1 MSTKDLFGASAQHPR
16 PTGSKRDPKGEVRL
30 IRAERHQ
37 LRLLPTDLDGLLEPD
52 HAARAIWQV
61 VERVDLSR
69 FEAAIRARGENAG
82 RPAIDPKIL
91 LTLWVYGMS
100 EGIGGAREL
109 ARLCEAHNAYRWI
122 CGGVHVSYHTLSDF
136 RVEHQ
141 EALDDLMSQI
151 LGVLLHN
158 DLVDLKRVAHDG
170 MKVRASAGAASFRR
184 EKSLK
189 TCLKEAQRH
198 VKHVTKEA
206 HDAESR
212 SRQEAASERATHER
226 EARVQKALEELPIVR
241 AGKQRD
247 DDLEQTRVST
257 TDPEARV
264 MKMGDGGYRPAYNI
278 QISSAVE
285 GRAIVGIQVSNS
297 GGDYG
302 QLPRALDQIERRN
315 GQKPRE
321 VLADGGFA
329 SRAAVNDVASRGMT
343 LYAPPLPP
351 RDKTVDRYKP
361 KPGDSPA
368 LVAWRRRMGTERAK
382 EIYKQRAAVA
392 ETVNA
397 DLRTW
402 RGLDRMPVRG
412 LAKAQSVALLAA
424 ITYNVLLLVAEIRRR
439 EQK

>member
-1 MSTKDLFGASAQHPR
+1 MSTKDLFGCIDEWPA
-16 PTGSKRDPKGEVRL
+16 SKRKAEPKGEARL
-30 IRAERHQ
+30 IRADRHQ
-37 LRLLPTDLDGLLEPD
+37 MRLVPTDLDGLLEPD
-52 HAARAIWQV
+52 HVARAIWQV
-61 VERVDLSR
+61 VEKVDLSK
-69 FEAAIRARGENAG
+69 FEATIRARGENAG

-91 LTLWVYGMS
+91 LTLWIHAMS
-100 EGIGGAREL
+100 EGIGSAREL
-109 ARLCEAHNAYRWI
+109 ERLCEAHNAYRWI
-122 CGGVHVSYHTLSDF
+122 CGGVHVNYHTLSDF
-136 RVEHQ
+136 RVDHQ
-141 EALDDLMSQI
+141 DALDELMSQI

-158 DLVDLKRVAHDG
+158 DLVELKRVAHDG

-189 TCLKEAQRH
+189 QCLRKAHHH
-198 VKHVTKEA
+198 VMQVTKEA
-206 HDAESR
+206 HDAETR
-212 SRQEAASERATHER
+212 SRQEAAAERAAHER

-241 AGKQRD
+241 AGKQKD

-257 TDPEARV
+257 TDPDARI

-302 QLPRALDQIERRN
+302 QLPAALNQIERRTAER
-315 GQKPRE
+315 PRE
-321 VLADGGFA
+321 ILADGAFA
-329 SRAAVNDVASRGMT
+329 SRASIDHAASFGAT
-343 LYAPPLPP
+343 LYAPPQPP
-351 RDKTVDRYKP
+351 KKKTVDRYKP

-368 LVAWRRRMGTERAK
+368 VAAWRRRMGTQRAK
-382 EIYKQRAAVA
+382 EIYKQRGAVA

-424 ITYNVLLLVAEIRRR
+424 ITYNMLLLIADIRRR
-439 EQK
+439 DQE